1 MINTINLSNKPL
13 QDLLRDKV
21 WLIDYMKQLAKHF
34 NISID
39 GKWLNKFAAY
49 KLDHPVIPSN
59 YPSMLTHLLDILDIY
74 IECKKYWAAVNMSTE
89 ETMFLWQIRAIE
101 KSYLSYKKNKWTWKS

>member
-34 NISID
+34 NINID

-49 KLDHPVIPSN
+49 KITISN
-59 YPSMLTHLLDILDIY
+59 GVL
-74 IECKKYWAAVNMSTE
+74 
-89 ETMFLWQIRAIE
+89 
-101 KSYLSYKKNKWTWKS
+101 

>member
-21 WLIDYMKQLAKHF
+21 WLIDYMKTLAKHF
-34 NISID
+34 NINID
-39 GKWLNKFAAY
+39 WKRLNKFSSY
-49 KLDHPVIPSN
+49 ELEHPVIPRD
-59 YPSMLTHLLDILDIY
+59 YPKMLAHLLDLLDIY
-74 IECKKYWAAVNMSTE
+74 IECKKAWAAVSSTIE

-101 KSYLSYKKNKWTWKS
+101 KSYLSYKKNKWTWTS

>member
-1 MINTINLSNKPL
+1 MINTEHLSRKPL

-39 GKWLNKFAAY
+39 WKRLNKFSSY
-49 KLDHPVIPSN
+49 ELTHPVIPSN
-59 YPSMLTHLLDILDIY
+59 YPSMLVHLLDLLDIY
-74 IECKKYWAAVNMSTE
+74 IECKKYWAAVSETNE
-89 ETMFLWQIRAIE
+89 EQMFLWQIRLIE
-101 KSYLSYKKNKWTWKS
+101 KSYLSYKKNKWTAKS

>member
-1 MINTINLSNKPL
+1 MIKTEHLASKSL

-21 WLIDYMKQLAKHF
+21 WLINYMKQLAKHF

-49 KLDHPVIPSN
+49 KLEHPVIPAN
-59 YPSMLTHLLDILDIY
+59 YPSMLIHLLDILDIY
-74 IECKKYWAAVNMSTE
+74 IECKKCGAAVTE
-89 ETMFLWQIRAIE
+89 TNEEQMFLWQIRLIE
-101 KSYLSYKKNKWTWKS
+101 KSYLSYKKNKWTWTS